1 MSTSLEAG
9 SAKLGICYTYF
20 YLIWFLLYEA
30 QYEKSKGGPLLTLFF
45 ETLEKQPCKWKSD
58 LVLNGQTRLPK

>member
-45 ETLEKQPCKWKSD
+45 ETLEKQPCKPRSD
-58 LVLNGQTRLPK
+58 LGLNGQMRVV